1 MTIKMGGASDI
12 APLDLVSP
20 PVPRPQP
27 QPQPPATTEGA
38 ITGAVPAIDAGTGT
52 AASSGEG
59 GTGRTDGS
67 SSATVVAVTPAIKP
81 STDAVTEGSI
91 DATSSAPTAPSSRPA
106 VAGTGTDSSPV
117 AVVSA
122 EAGKPPVVITGME
135 ANKPTVV
142 GTATEVNKSPVA
154 IAGAGAVKPSVT
166 VTGTDVSK
174 PSIVVSGTETSKPSA
189 VISGTGTSKP
199 SVVANRGEG
208 GAPGR
213 AENTGTAGLPS
224 AATNKPQGPR
234 ETGHV
239 TVSPNVEIRPT
250 SAKEKSGE
258 VAVFTAKEPVMTFV
272 PQYPRWSAPAVP
284 PQFPQNH
291 YHRFIQDDIDAE
303 LDMVNLFTL
312 PRTAPGTQ
320 IARVDDAFG
329 AQRQAGEQLLP
340 EKHRRSYDAS
350 DFGLTGGL
358 FSISALNFTEASAMA
373 RTAS

>member
-1 MTIKMGGASDI
+1 
-12 APLDLVSP
+12 V
-20 PVPRPQP
+20 VRP
-27 QPQPPATTEGA
+27 
-38 ITGAVPAIDAGTGT
+38 
-52 AASSGEG
+52 
-59 GTGRTDGS
+59 
-67 SSATVVAVTPAIKP
+67 TP
-81 STDAVTEGSI
+81 
-91 DATSSAPTAPSSRPA
+91 
-106 VAGTGTDSSPV
+106 
-117 AVVSA
+117 
-122 EAGKPPVVITGME
+122 
-135 ANKPTVV
+135 
-142 GTATEVNKSPVA
+142 
-154 IAGAGAVKPSVT
+154 
-166 VTGTDVSK
+166 
-174 PSIVVSGTETSKPSA
+174 VVSGTEASKPS
-189 VISGTGTSKP
+189 VIVSGAEAGDSWTIVSGTEVVRPTPVVSGTEASKPSVVVSGAEAGDSWTIVSGTEVIRPTPVVPGTGTSKP
-199 SVVANRGEG
+199 SVVIAGAVSSGLPVAVTAEGAGTSPVVVADRGEG
-208 GAPGR
+208 GAPGT

-224 AATNKPQGPR
+224 AATSKPQGPR
-234 ETGHV
+234 ETVHV

-250 SAKEKSGE
+250 SVKEKSGE

-358 FSISALNFTEASAMA
+358 FSISALNFTKASAMG